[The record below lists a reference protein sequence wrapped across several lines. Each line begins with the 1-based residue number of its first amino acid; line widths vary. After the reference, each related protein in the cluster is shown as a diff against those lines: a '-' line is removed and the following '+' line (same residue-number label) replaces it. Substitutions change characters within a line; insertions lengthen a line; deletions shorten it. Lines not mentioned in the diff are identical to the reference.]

1 MGYLI
6 REDRTDFEAGQ
17 RAFMGVLYAALGAGM
32 AFSLTGDAA
41 KAKVAC
47 HDLFEYLERKSQID
61 GLEPQSSNTTA
72 QVGRFEFQDVK
83 FFYPFRPDVQV
94 LKGVSFVVEARQ
106 SVGVC
111 GPSGGG
117 KSTVLSMI
125 QRFYDPASG
134 SVLIGDRK
142 VALSD
147 LNIRWWRKQVGFV
160 GQEPILFNKTVL
172 ENVKY
177 GLEDNE
183 TVSEEH
189 LEKCKRMANLN
200 FLDSHASQ
208 GWDTDV
214 GPRGSRLSGGQ
225 KQRVAI
231 CRALIRNPPVLLLDE
246 ATSALDSQSE
256 TIVQKA
262 LEKAREGRTSFA
274 IAHRLSTIQDCDVII
289 VVSDGQIVETG
300 SHDKLMQSEGVYKKL
315 VQQGNAKTSS

>member
-1 MGYLI
+1 
-6 REDRTDFEAGQ
+6 
-17 RAFMGVLYAALGAGM
+17 VLYAAMGAGM

-41 KAKVAC
+41 RAKVAC
-47 HDLFEYLERKSQID
+47 HDLFQYLDRKSLID
-61 GLEPQSSNTTA
+61 GLEPQSSNTDA
-72 QVGRFEFQDVK
+72 QGVGHFEFKDVK

-94 LKGVSFVVEARQ
+94 LKGVSFTIKAQQ

-125 QRFYDPASG
+125 QRFYDPQSG
-134 SVLIGDRK
+134 SVLIGENS
-142 VALSD
+142 VPLSN

-160 GQEPILFNKTVL
+160 GQEPILFNTTVL

-177 GLEDNE
+177 GLEQDE
-183 TVSEEH
+183 TVSQEH
-189 LEKCKRMANLN
+189 LEKCKHMANLN
-200 FLDSHASQ
+200 FLDSHQSQ
-208 GWDTDV
+208 GWETNV
-214 GPRGSRLSGGQ
+214 GPRGTRLSGGQ

-256 TIVQKA
+256 GVVQKA
-262 LEKAREGRTSFA
+262 LEKARQGRTSFA

-289 VVSDGQIVETG
+289 VVSEGQVVEKGT
-300 SHDKLMQSEGVYKKL
+300 HAELMQAEGVYKKL
-315 VQQGNAKTSS
+315 VQQGDAKTGPRSS